1 MSSLINDGL
10 TRNFV
15 TAVMKI
21 ENIIDKK
28 LNTSV
33 IALIGQGK
41 WGPLNFSSLQK
52 NYPFQQYY
60 L

>member
-41 WGPLNFSSLQK
+41 WGPLNFSSFL
-52 NYPFQQYY
+52 NFF
-60 L
+60 